1 MAAFGDRISMM
12 GSDLLPPVCGT
23 PRAGRGLRVEES
35 LPVGQSQLLIALR
48 CNVTAG
54 HPDAPVCAV
63 LNEMLGNSPISRLF
77 VYVREK
83 RSLCYSCA
91 SSYSSYYGTFLIA
104 CGLKRENRQK
114 AEREILRQLRCLAK
128 GEFRTEELEAAK
140 KSLENTYRQV
150 EDSPSAL
157 ETFYYG
163 RSLMGLHASLEER
176 RAEFAAVTA
185 EDVARVAGSLTAD
198 VTYFLEGTQEDGED
212 YDDEEN

>member
-1 MAAFGDRISMM
+1 MPVRLAESAGFCFGVNNAVNQVYRLLDEGEKVCTLGPIIHNPQVVDKLAARGVTIVDDPAHVPD
-12 GSDLLPPVCGT
+12 GSVLVIRSHGVP
-23 PRAGRGLRVEES
+23 ES
-35 LPVGQSQLLIALR
+35 
-48 CNVTAG
+48 
-54 HPDAPVCAV
+54 
-63 LNEMLGNSPISRLF
+63 
-77 VYVREK
+77 
-83 RSLCYSCA
+83 
-91 SSYSSYYGTFLIA
+91 
-104 CGLKRENRQK
+104 
-114 AEREILRQLRCLAK
+114 
-128 GEFRTEELEAAK
+128 
-140 KSLENTYRQV
+140 TYRQV